1 MKKNNSSIVPAMMI
15 MAGMG
20 VAAYMLY
27 KKNPDMICDMKEKVK
42 ETAYKVADTLEEME

>member
-1 MKKNNSSIVPAMMI
+1 MKKVAVTMMCVG
-15 MAGMG
+15 AGVG
-20 VAAYMLY
+20 ALLWYK